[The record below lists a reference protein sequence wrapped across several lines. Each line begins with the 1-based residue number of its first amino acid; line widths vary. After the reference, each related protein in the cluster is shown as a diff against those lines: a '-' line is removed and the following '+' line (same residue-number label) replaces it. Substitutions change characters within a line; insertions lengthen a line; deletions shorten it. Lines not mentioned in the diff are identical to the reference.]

1 MASAKQGCHPDVGCP
16 LQGGGV
22 ILRTT
27 KHYLQPLR
35 PVLGPIYHAWREW
48 AAHIPRAPDLT
59 LARIDLSDRPIVPIS
74 RRSFDEMAAALPY
87 YRNRWGYTSVA
98 LAEAARIIRDR
109 DVRTALELGAPV
121 KPILVGAR
129 VMDNKVRPELDP
141 YVEITVHNA
150 IRTPW
155 PFDDKQFDLFIA
167 LQVFEHLGSFQPA
180 VFREVRRVA
189 RHAVLSLPI
198 EWEMADPSD
207 PHHRISDVTVR
218 SWFAPIEPTRVV
230 EGNAGRRRR
239 LVYVFEDLPG

>member
-1 MASAKQGCHPDVGCP
+1 M
-16 LQGGGV
+16 
-22 ILRTT
+22 
-27 KHYLQPLR
+27 
-35 PVLGPIYHAWREW
+35 LGPIYHAVQEFAGR
-48 AAHIPRAPDLT
+48 IPRKSDLA

-74 RRSFDEMAAALPY
+74 RRSFEEMAAAFPY
-87 YRNRWGYTSVA
+87 YRKRWGYTSVA

-129 VMDNKVRPELDP
+129 VMDIKARPELDP
-141 YVEITVHNA
+141 NVEITVHNA

-167 LQVFEHLGSFQPA
+167 LQVFEHLGSSQPA

-189 RHAVLSLPI
+189 RHAILSLPI

-207 PHHRISDVTVR
+207 PHHRISDETVR